1 MSRLTYRRPHL
12 CSAHP
17 YWRGNEP
24 ARQGGLVGWQ
34 GLLEAQMT
42 GHGSGA
48 RGQIFENL
56 PVRRSRT
63 ALPCFQKSLENLP
76 L

>member
-1 MSRLTYRRPHL
+1 MCVAHL
-12 CSAHP
+12 AAVVLEHERC
-17 YWRGNEP
+17 
-24 ARQGGLVGWQ
+24 L

-42 GHGSGA
+42 GHGRERSG
-48 RGQIFENL
+48 GQIFENL
-56 PVRRSRT
+56 PVRRART